1 MPPSTALAGQMPP
14 RRNMFV
20 HACLLFLPDPFAV
33 FTVSYTIL
41 IYKCYVSG
49 DYAMDNDGLL
59 KCNCMP
65 ACSEITYDV
74 ENSHAKFSWLE
85 TTKALVKAVGSN
97 HTITAT

>member
-1 MPPSTALAGQMPP
+1 
-14 RRNMFV
+14 MFV
-20 HACLLFLPDPFAV
+20 RTYLLFLPNLFAV
-33 FTVSYTIL
+33 FTVSYIL
-41 IYKCYVSG
+41 LIFKCYVSG

-59 KCNCMP
+59 NCNCMP

-97 HTITAT
+97 DTITAT